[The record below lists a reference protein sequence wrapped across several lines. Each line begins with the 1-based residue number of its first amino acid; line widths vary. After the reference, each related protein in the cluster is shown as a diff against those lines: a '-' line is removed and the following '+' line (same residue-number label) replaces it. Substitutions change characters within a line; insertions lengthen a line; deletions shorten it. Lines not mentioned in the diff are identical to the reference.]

1 MTHFMLSAL
10 AITEYMYVMALGFD
24 SIFIFPQQP
33 LQFPEGVIVL
43 L

>member
-1 MTHFMLSAL
+1 MTHFLLSAL
-10 AITEYMYVMALGFD
+10 AITEYVMALGFD
-24 SIFIFPQQP
+24 SIFIFSQQP